1 MKVIEWVKGLPNYLK
16 NGLRNFKHWKKTLL
30 ISSVVVVVSIV
41 SFFVYQSGF
50 SYQVTLNGEKVGA
63 VKEISIV
70 EEALKEVEEN
80 VLEQY
85 GDKAYFENELAYEK
99 VRVKKDQLL
108 EQEQIVD
115 FISKK
120 TEIYKPASIIVLDG
134 QNKLIVESTEVSQ
147 QVLDEIKRPYIDKVK
162 EKEKQELLEV
172 SFGQKVDII
181 SKDVPADEILTKEQ
195 ALERVSQSSEAVHT
209 YQVAKGDS
217 AWNISRAFNTGIRT
231 LEEANPGKDIEK
243 LMPGEEI
250 NLFVEKPF
258 IDVKTIEKRI
268 VEEDIK
274 FKVEEKKDSSLYV
287 GQKKVIEEGKK
298 GKKEVTMEITYLNG
312 AEDKREIIKEKV
324 LEEPQTRVVKVGTKA
339 RPKVSRKPAPT
350 YKGEI
355 GSAIARTAM
364 GYCGKPYKSGGS
376 SPSGFDCSGLT
387 SYVYRQYGISIPRSS
402 GGQAGL
408 GGYVSRSNLRSGDI
422 VVFPGHVGIYVGGGK
437 FVHAPR
443 PGKRVQVDY
452 LSSSHWSSRFRGGR
466 RVY

>member
-1 MKVIEWVKGLPNYLK
+1 MKVLAWVKGLPDYLK
-16 NGLRNFKHWKKTLL
+16 NSIKNFKHWKKTLI
-30 ISSVVVVVSIV
+30 ISSIVVALSIV

-50 SYQVTLNGEKVGA
+50 SYQVILNGEKVGA
-63 VKEISIV
+63 VKEITIV
-70 EEALKEVEEN
+70 ENALKEVEEE

-85 GDKAYFENELAYEK
+85 GDKAHFENEIKYEK

-108 EQEQIVD
+108 EKKQIVD

-120 TEIYKPASIIVLDG
+120 AEILKPAAIIVMDG
-134 QNKLIVESTEVSQ
+134 ENKLIVESTKDAQ
-147 QVLDEIKRPYIDKVK
+147 QVLDEIKRPYIEKVE
-162 EKEKQELLEV
+162 EKDNQELLEV
-172 SFGQKVDII
+172 SFGQKVNII
-181 SKDVPADEILTKEQ
+181 SKDVSPDEILTKEQ
-195 ALERVSQSSEAVHT
+195 AMEKVSQSSEAVQT

-217 AWNISRAFNTGIRT
+217 AWNISRAFNMGIRT

-243 LMPGEEI
+243 LMPGEKI
-250 NLFVEKPF
+250 NLFVEQPF
-258 IDVKTIEKRI
+258 IDVKTIEKHII
-268 VEEDIK
+268 VEDIK
-274 FKVEEKKDSSLYV
+274 CKVEEKKDSTLYV

-312 AEDKREIIKEKV
+312 AEDKRDIIEEKI

-355 GSAIARTAM
+355 GSAIAKTAM
-364 GYCGKPYKSGGS
+364 GYRGIPYRSGGS
-376 SPSGFDCSGLT
+376 SPSSGFDCSGLT
-387 SYVYRQYGISIPRSS
+387 SYVYRQYGIRIPRTS

-408 GGYVSRSNLRSGDI
+408 GGYVSRSDLRPGDLVI
-422 VVFPGHVGIYVGGGK
+422 FPGHVGIYVGGNN

-443 PGKRVQVDY
+443 TGKRVQVGS
-452 LSSSHWSSRFRGGR
+452 LSGYWSGRFRGGR